1 MQAKVLIISAA
12 ILAGLSMQALAA
24 DAITGDP
31 KAGTRTVTV
40 PKKGGVISFSPPLN
54 TDSLTIHFGGVQKQI
69 TVVPTG
75 VIPVRIPVGLQSIGV
90 PAVTTVSP
98 PASAA
103 NTPITFP
110 CGSGPVVQIDGVSK
124 ETSVTGIYGD
134 LLDLKPMVYRVCGQT
149 SVPLAAGSHVISF
162 APGGSFQV
170 TGLTAQDQATEATAI
185 ATADTPRRTARIT
198 SWNPQ
203 HRTVAVSAGPATFVQ
218 VSQNFSTGWVAK
230 FDGRTLS
237 PVRLDGWQQGWV
249 VPAGAAGTVVMT
261 FGPDSGYRLGLGL
274 GALLLVVLALLAFT
288 GKRRSRL
295 ASIGPRAK
303 FPGWALAVVAGIV
316 AVAVGGWL
324 ALVLVPLIAVAHR
337 WGGRVVAV
345 VGGVAFVVAGI
356 IVAWDPS
363 IVPALHQGAFS
374 AAAQVASVVALC
386 AILSG
391 VVVEERREFHAP
403 VPVPVPAEAPP
414 E

>member
-1 MQAKVLIISAA
+1 
-12 ILAGLSMQALAA
+12 
-24 DAITGDP
+24 
-31 KAGTRTVTV
+31 
-40 PKKGGVISFSPPLN
+40 
-54 TDSLTIHFGGVQKQI
+54 
-69 TVVPTG
+69 
-75 VIPVRIPVGLQSIGV
+75 
-90 PAVTTVSP
+90 
-98 PASAA
+98 
-103 NTPITFP
+103 
-110 CGSGPVVQIDGVSK
+110 
-124 ETSVTGIYGD
+124 
-134 LLDLKPMVYRVCGQT
+134 MVYRVCGQT